1 MRRIFIIFSVVI
13 GVIVVFP
20 VASLVI
26 RQLIFFIDP
35 NAEVAAVQDCFSKIP
50 GTKVTYISDLK
61 KQASQCITAYLEV
74 EGKGEMG
81 FNGLSTTSFGHS
93 SHVRLHGIGPYG
105 FRTREL
111 IDGREGYGYD
121 IDVGTGSPI
130 PGARKLGITSVQ
142 SAITH
147 YDELL
152 TLIVDWPVITNEW
165 PRDWP
170 AKTGQWSKSSDEEI
184 HFPDSPRGDYYFCLK
199 RQRDD
204 DPMWPPNYPASTK

>member
-50 GTKVTYISDLK
+50 GTKVTYISDLN

-81 FNGLSTTSFGHS
+81 FNGLSTSSFGHS
-93 SHVRLHGIGPYG
+93 S
-105 FRTREL
+105 
-111 IDGREGYGYD
+111 
-121 IDVGTGSPI
+121 
-130 PGARKLGITSVQ
+130 RKLGISSVQ